1 MGQEGPTEARACA
14 LRAAPLARPML
25 SLGGGGNDM
34 SMLPALQKLLDEAEV
49 EYEILH
55 HPTDY
60 RARATAEDTHTP
72 PVEFAKAVFL
82 RIDEGYAVAALPAT
96 HFVAPS
102 RMARAIGADEIRLAS
117 EREMEKLCPGC
128 EVGAA
133 PPVGALFDLPT
144 YASPVLARDE
154 RITFNAGSHQDAVRM
169 RWDDFV
175 LVARPEVVP
184 LGRHEEEG
192 S

>member
-1 MGQEGPTEARACA
+1 MSILPT
-14 LRAAPLARPML
+14 
-25 SLGGGGNDM
+25 
-34 SMLPALQKLLDEAEV
+34 LQKLLDDEGV

-60 RARATAEDTHTP
+60 RARATAADTHTP

-82 RIDEGYAVAALPAT
+82 WIDGGYAVAALPAT

-117 EREMEKLCPGC
+117 EFEMADLCPDC

-133 PPVGALFDLPT
+133 PPVGLLYGLRT
-144 YASPVLARDE
+144 YASPVLAGDE
-154 RITFNAGSHQDAVRM
+154 RITFNAGTHQDAVRLG
-169 RWDDFV
+169 WADFERI
-175 LVARPEVVP
+175 ASPEVVP
-184 LGRHEEEG
+184 LGRHEDEG
-192 S
+192 P